1 MTLIVIVSLF
11 LAFFAL
17 AFASRRRFGTLGLA
31 LASGALL
38 ANSLTVWLAA
48 QFAYFDIPTGLL
60 PERVAA
66 SVVLTLLPA
75 FVLLISGPSYTKKQ
89 HAVFGAIAFSVMA
102 TMLVL
107 PPLTSVLPNDE
118 LARTILPLLATY
130 SAPAL
135 AITIGLAVADAWLTH
150 NLPSTGKKKGD

>member
-1 MTLIVIVSLF
+1 M
-11 LAFFAL
+11 
-17 AFASRRRFGTLGLA
+17 
-31 LASGALL
+31 
-38 ANSLTVWLAA
+38 A

-66 SVVLTLLPA
+66 SVVLTLSPA
-75 FVLLISGPSYTKKQ
+75 FVLLISGPSYTKNSMPCSELT
-89 HAVFGAIAFSVMA
+89 AFSVMA

-107 PPLTSVLPNDE
+107 PPLTNVLPNDE

-135 AITIGLAVADAWLTH
+135 AITIGLAVADAWPTH

>member
-1 MTLIVIVSLF
+1 MTLVVIVSLF
-11 LAFFAL
+11 AAFFAL
-17 AFASRRRFGTLGLA
+17 AFVSRRRFGTLGLA

-38 ANSLTVWLAA
+38 ANNLTVWLAA
-48 QFAYFDIPTGLL
+48 QFVYLDVPTGSL

-66 SVVLTLLPA
+66 NIVLTLLPA
-75 FVLLISGPSYTKKQ
+75 LVLLISGPSYTKKQ
-89 HAVFGAIAFSVMA
+89 HVVFGAVAFSVMA

-118 LARTILPLLATY
+118 LARTILPLVATY